1 MADLILKYKKAI
13 LIFIIAAVLVSAAMM
28 LYVKVNYDL
37 SDFLP
42 ESVPSVTALKEIKK
56 SFSGEIPNLYVYVA
70 DVSVPQAMDAKQR
83 ISSVKGVF
91 SVIWLDD
98 TEDIYRPITS
108 LDPKSVSE
116 WYKEE
121 GALFLVAGDTEQ
133 STSIITEIRGLFDN
147 DTILSGPLL
156 DQATIQSLSTGE
168 VSKIIFFVIP
178 LVMLVLF
185 VSTSSWFEP
194 VLFLAAIGAA
204 ILLNEGTNVFIG
216 EISYVTQSTSAV
228 LQLAVSMDY
237 AVFLLHSFSRYR
249 SEGGS
254 VEAAMKHA
262 MRESVSAIAASAST
276 TVFGF
281 LALTLMKF
289 KLGPNLGLVLAK
301 GILFSFLSVMLL
313 LPVLA
318 VYTTK
323 LMDRTHHRSFLP
335 SFESFSRF
343 IIRICIPLSLFFV
356 LLIVPSF
363 LAQMNNHFVYGSS
376 GIHSEDSE
384 LARDAERIKEV
395 FGQRQQMVLMVPD
408 EDEAKEQAMADAIS
422 EFREIKTVISYSNTV
437 GTQIPPEFLN
447 EEQISIFRSEGKSRL
462 ILYAD
467 TPDEGKEAFAL
478 VEKLRE
484 TAEEYYGKNYWL
496 VGQSVINYDL
506 KDTIVKDGPLVSG
519 AAIIAIGL
527 VLLITFRSLTLP
539 LILLITIEGAVW
551 INLGLPYF
559 MNSSLNYIG
568 FLIISSVQL
577 GATVDYGILFAKHY
591 MRNRLSE
598 SGKEAARLAIRN
610 TSASIMTPACILA
623 IACLILGFISSNG
636 IISELGL
643 MLGRGAIISSI
654 LVLILLPS
662 LLIIFDRVIQKTT
675 LGTCRKKL
683 NEMG

>member
-1 MADLILKYKKAI
+1 M
-13 LIFIIAAVLVSAAMM
+13 
-28 LYVKVNYDL
+28 
-37 SDFLP
+37 
-42 ESVPSVTALKEIKK
+42 
-56 SFSGEIPNLYVYVA
+56 
-70 DVSVPQAMDAKQR
+70 
-83 ISSVKGVF
+83 
-91 SVIWLDD
+91 
-98 TEDIYRPITS
+98 
-108 LDPKSVSE
+108 
-116 WYKEE
+116 
-121 GALFLVAGDTEQ
+121 
-133 STSIITEIRGLFDN
+133 
-147 DTILSGPLL
+147 
-156 DQATIQSLSTGE
+156 
-168 VSKIIFFVIP
+168 
-178 LVMLVLF
+178 
-185 VSTSSWFEP
+185 
-194 VLFLAAIGAA
+194 
-204 ILLNEGTNVFIG
+204 
-216 EISYVTQSTSAV
+216 
-228 LQLAVSMDY
+228 
-237 AVFLLHSFSRYR
+237 
-249 SEGGS
+249 
-254 VEAAMKHA
+254 
-262 MRESVSAIAASAST
+262 
-276 TVFGF
+276 
-281 LALTLMKF
+281 
-289 KLGPNLGLVLAK
+289 
-301 GILFSFLSVMLL
+301 
-313 LPVLA
+313 
-318 VYTTK
+318 
-323 LMDRTHHRSFLP
+323 
-335 SFESFSRF
+335 
-343 IIRICIPLSLFFV
+343 SLFFV

-384 LARDAERIKEV
+384 LARDAERIKEI
-395 FGQRQQMVLMVPD
+395 FGQRQQMVLLVPD
-408 EDEAKEQAMADAIS
+408 EDAAKEKAMTDAIS
-422 EFREIKTVISYSNTV
+422 EFAEIKTVISYSNTV

-447 EEQISIFRSEGKSRL
+447 EEQISIFRSEGKSRI

>member
-1 MADLILKYKKAI
+1 
-13 LIFIIAAVLVSAAMM
+13 
-28 LYVKVNYDL
+28 
-37 SDFLP
+37 
-42 ESVPSVTALKEIKK
+42 
-56 SFSGEIPNLYVYVA
+56 
-70 DVSVPQAMDAKQR
+70 
-83 ISSVKGVF
+83 
-91 SVIWLDD
+91 
-98 TEDIYRPITS
+98 
-108 LDPKSVSE
+108 
-116 WYKEE
+116 
-121 GALFLVAGDTEQ
+121 
-133 STSIITEIRGLFDN
+133 
-147 DTILSGPLL
+147 
-156 DQATIQSLSTGE
+156 
-168 VSKIIFFVIP
+168 
-178 LVMLVLF
+178 
-185 VSTSSWFEP
+185 
-194 VLFLAAIGAA
+194 
-204 ILLNEGTNVFIG
+204 
-216 EISYVTQSTSAV
+216 
-228 LQLAVSMDY
+228 
-237 AVFLLHSFSRYR
+237 
-249 SEGGS
+249 
-254 VEAAMKHA
+254 
-262 MRESVSAIAASAST
+262 
-276 TVFGF
+276 
-281 LALTLMKF
+281 
-289 KLGPNLGLVLAK
+289 

-384 LARDAERIKEV
+384 LARDAERIKEI
-395 FGQRQQMVLMVPD
+395 FGQRQQMVLLVPD
-408 EDEAKEQAMADAIS
+408 EDAAKEKAMTDAIS
-422 EFREIKTVISYSNTV
+422 EFAEIKTVISYSNTV

-447 EEQISIFRSEGKSRL
+447 EEQISIFRSEGKSRI

-643 MLGRGAIISSI
+643 MLGRGTIISSI